1 MDQGVTQTV
10 LGRPQSSYIL
20 SATKN
25 GAYFA
30 MAEPTI
36 VLDPKTRWFLDF
48 LKSSGRPQV
57 HQVPVAEAR
66 EMYVRGQQLVPVIK
80 RPAQIE
86 DRVIPSG
93 SGGDLNL
100 RIFRPEGASGAL
112 PVVMYFHGGGWVL
125 GDADT
130 YDYAMREL
138 TNGACAAV
146 VFVEYSRSPE
156 ARYPVAVEECFTAT
170 RWVAAH
176 GSELKLNSS
185 QMAVAGDS
193 AGGNMATVVCLL
205 AKERG
210 GPDIAAQVLIYPATG
225 HVFDSD
231 SFREFA
237 TGYFLTRENS
247 QWFWQQY
254 TGGAA
259 VEHEP
264 TACPL
269 EATLE
274 QLKGQPPALVIT
286 GECDVLRDEGE
297 AYARKLT
304 QAGVP
309 VVCTR
314 YLGAIHGFMGINAL
328 ADSPPTRAARAQV
341 HAMLRETLARA
352 TAGVLA

>member
-1 MDQGVTQTV
+1 
-10 LGRPQSSYIL
+10 
-20 SATKN
+20 
-25 GAYFA
+25 
-30 MAEPTI
+30 MAESTV
-36 VLDPKTRWFLDF
+36 VLDPKTQWFLDF

-66 EMYVRGQQLVPVIK
+66 EMYVKGQNLVPLIK
-80 RPAQIE
+80 KPAQIE
-86 DRVIPSG
+86 DRSIPSG
-93 SGGDLNL
+93 SGGDLKL
-100 RIFRPEGASGAL
+100 RIFRPEGSSEPL

-130 YDYAMREL
+130 YDYSMREL
-138 TNGACAAV
+138 TNGTGTAV

-156 ARYPVAVEECFTAT
+156 ARYPVAVEECFAAT
-170 RWVAAH
+170 QWVAAH

-185 QMAVAGDS
+185 QIAVAGDS

-205 AKERG
+205 AKQRG
-210 GPDIAAQVLIYPATG
+210 GPEIAAQVLIYPATG
-225 HVFDSD
+225 HIFDSA

-269 EATLE
+269 AATLE
-274 QLKGQPPALVIT
+274 QLRALPPAMVIT

-328 ADSPPTRAARAQV
+328 ADSPPTKAARAQV
-341 HAMLRETLARA
+341 HAMLREALTRQ
-352 TAGVLA
+352 TADALT